1 MTTPE
6 SAAPAAAAPEA
17 VTPEMAAQDAARRK
31 MQGHFPRC
39 PSREHFPVITG
50 FITPGSDDPDCHSL
64 DASVSM
70 DVYDPTEYVGPGKF
84 ERIRVA
90 EIDDDL
96 LIEVNWCVCGSFA
109 ASISGCWELE
119 FFLDDV
125 DGEGQSS
132 GRLPL
137 TGRVDVTSVKPVPGT
152 NDDFTR
158 RCYTFQGT
166 VPAHTVTKGA
176 YSLLVIIKLLSGTC
190 RRPGR
195 PLGDYL
201 GFAEIPVLVFVKGE

>member
-6 SAAPAAAAPEA
+6 SAAPAAA
-17 VTPEMAAQDAARRK
+17 TPDEAAQDEAAQDEARRK
-31 MQGHFPRC
+31 MQGYFPRC
-39 PSREHFPVITG
+39 PSRERFPVITG

-70 DVYDPTEYVGPGKF
+70 DVYDPTEFVGPGKF

-109 ASISGCWELE
+109 ASICGCWELE

-125 DGEGQSS
+125 GVGRSS
-132 GRLPL
+132 GKLPL
-137 TGRVDVTSVKPVPGT
+137 TGRVDVTSVKPVSGT

-158 RCYTFQGT
+158 RCYTFQGR
-166 VPAHTVTKGA
+166 VRANTVTEGA

-190 RRPGR
+190 RKPGK

>member
-6 SAAPAAAAPEA
+6 SAAPEAATPDEAAQDE
-17 VTPEMAAQDAARRK
+17 AAQDAARRR
-31 MQGHFPRC
+31 MQGYFPRC

-50 FITPGSDDPDCHSL
+50 FITPGSDDPDSHSL

-70 DVYDPTEYVGPGKF
+70 DVYDPTEFVGPGKY

-109 ASISGCWELE
+109 ASICGCWELE

-125 DGEGQSS
+125 DGVGRSS
-132 GRLPL
+132 GKL
-137 TGRVDVTSVKPVPGT
+137 
-152 NDDFTR
+152 R
-158 RCYTFQGT
+158 R
-166 VPAHTVTKGA
+166 
-176 YSLLVIIKLLSGTC
+176 
-190 RRPGR
+190 
-195 PLGDYL
+195 
-201 GFAEIPVLVFVKGE
+201 GF

>member
-6 SAAPAAAAPEA
+6 SAEEEAAAA
-17 VTPEMAAQDAARRK
+17 EMAAQDEARRK
-31 MQGHFPRC
+31 MQGYFPPC
-39 PSREHFPVITG
+39 PCKGQFPVITG

-64 DASVSM
+64 DACINM
-70 DVYDPTEYVGPGKF
+70 DVYDPTEYVGPGKY

-109 ASISGCWELE
+109 ASICGCWELE

-125 DGEGQSS
+125 DGVGRSS
-132 GRLPL
+132 GKLPL
-137 TGRVDVTSVKPVPGT
+137 TGRVDVTSVPAVPGT
-152 NDDFTR
+152 NDDFTK
-158 RCYTFQGT
+158 RCYTFQGR
-166 VPAHTVTKGA
+166 VRANTVTEGA

-201 GFAEIPVLVFVKGE
+201 GVAQIPVLVFIKGE